1 MKANCNWWQYAR
13 WVYLLG
19 RSNKYRYFTET
30 EKVALLD
37 FIAKIAKTR
46 PYIIDRLNLKKGNNG
61 EWTVQNE
68 YSIGRAIQL
77 IGRQLKVQILTEEEK
92 ELCDV
97 LFEKTDKRRFQA
109 YNDYACDNIEED
121 ASTSESTSTSTSE
134 STSASTSNS
143 ESSNTTEDVST
154 SGSESGEVAE

>member
-1 MKANCNWWQYAR
+1 MKANCNWWQYSR

-19 RSNKYRYFTET
+19 RSNKYRYFTEA
-30 EKVALLD
+30 EKIALLD

-46 PYIIDRLNLKKGNNG
+46 PYIIDRLNLKKGANG

-92 ELCDV
+92 ELCDI

-109 YNDYACDNIEED
+109 YNDYACDKIEEEVEEET
-121 ASTSESTSTSTSE
+121 STSESKTEEEEETSTSESKIEEETSTSTS
-134 STSASTSNS
+134 
-143 ESSNTTEDVST
+143 
-154 SGSESGEVAE
+154 AE

>member
-46 PYIIDRLNLKKGNNG
+46 SYIIDRLNLKKGNNG

-68 YSIGRAIQL
+68 YSIGRAIQV

-109 YNDYACDNIEED
+109 YNNYACDNIEEE
-121 ASTSESTSTSTSE
+121 ASTSESESISE
-134 STSASTSNS
+134 SG
-143 ESSNTTEDVST
+143 NTAEEDST
-154 SGSESGEVAE
+154 SGSESGEATE

>member
-37 FIAKIAKTR
+37 FIAKIAETR

-92 ELCDV
+92 ELCDA

-109 YNDYACDNIEED
+109 YNNYVCDNVEED
-121 ASTSESTSTSTSE
+121 ASTSASTSE
-134 STSASTSNS
+134 SASDS

-154 SGSESGEVAE
+154 SGSESSEVAE

>member
-46 PYIIDRLNLKKGNNG
+46 PYIIDRLNLKKGVNG

-109 YNDYACDNIEED
+109 YNNYACDNIEED
-121 ASTSESTSTSTSE
+121 ASTSESA
-134 STSASTSNS
+134 SASTSDS
-143 ESSNTTEDVST
+143 ESSNTTEEAST
-154 SGSESGEVAE
+154 SGSESGEVTE

>member
-46 PYIIDRLNLKKGNNG
+46 SYIIDRLNLKKGNNG

-68 YSIGRAIQL
+68 YSIGRAIQV

-109 YNDYACDNIEED
+109 YNNYACDNIEEE
-121 ASTSESTSTSTSE
+121 ASTSESESISE
-134 STSASTSNS
+134 SG
-143 ESSNTTEDVST
+143 NTAEEDST
-154 SGSESGEVAE
+154 SGSESGEATEY